1 VSCRYTKNFMN
12 QARKTAGYPDCR
24 DRKEYNQTILHV
36 EEVFRRHS
44 CELDKVRKLAVD
56 IRAGIEKISPFIQSA
71 TAVICPSCTN
81 VCCISKHGYFNYEDI
96 IYLSALGL
104 KPPAF
109 ETARNDTDPCRF
121 LIDTG
126 CSMERSVRP
135 SGCNWY
141 FCDSLL
147 DRMET
152 DPAYRQFDIA
162 LQDVA
167 HLWMEMVEEFASV
180 SAIQD
185 P

>member
-12 QARKTAGYPDCR
+12 QARKTGGYPDCR
-24 DRKEYNQTILHV
+24 DRKVYNQTILHV

-44 CELDKVRKLAVD
+44 CELDKVRKLAGD
-56 IRAGIEKISPFIQSA
+56 IRLGIEKISLFIQSA
-71 TAVICPSCTN
+71 TAVICPSCKN

-96 IYLSALGL
+96 IYLTALGL

-109 ETARNDTDPCRF
+109 ESSGNDSDPCRF
-121 LIDTG
+121 LSETG

-147 DRMET
+147 DRMEA
-152 DPAYRQFDIA
+152 DPAYPVFDDA
-162 LQDVA
+162 LQEVA
-167 HLWMEMVEEFASV
+167 SLWLNLMEEFARV
-180 SAIQD
+180 SAIEEA
-185 P
+185 